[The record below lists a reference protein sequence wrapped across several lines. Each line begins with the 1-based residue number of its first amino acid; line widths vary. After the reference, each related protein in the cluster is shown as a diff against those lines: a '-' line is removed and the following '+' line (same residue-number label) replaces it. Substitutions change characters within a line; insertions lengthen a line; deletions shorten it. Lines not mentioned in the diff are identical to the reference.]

1 MLDPTFM
8 RSIYLQGQAG
18 KSYQLVDADDMIIVR
33 SNRAVDI
40 FNIKYQNKANRYLIK
55 QHLKEIAHFP
65 ESNVRIYQIQKA
77 DKDIVVLRDE
87 LRSILKNEKKE
98 IKFAGR
104 VLRYENGKSY
114 KIYTEN
120 IFVKFR
126 DHLSSN
132 QCRDFIKSWDDI
144 NKIKNQLHFCNNG
157 FFIESRDN
165 IGQDVFDLSKEILDQ
180 QDIIEFAHPE
190 LVVKRKSLNKD
201 IRTYYKKVQEG
212 NNWVHEKI
220 NLTEAWKTTKGE
232 GIKIAIIDDGIEK
245 YHPAF
250 KNRIIGQKDFSS
262 QSEDA
267 SHKFP
272 LEMHGTACASIAV
285 ANDKNIQ
292 GIAPE
297 ASLLPIRSKG
307 FGSVRESEAFYWAVH
322 QGADII
328 SCSWGPEDGYIF
340 DTQDDEL
347 EQPIPDHTRLAIDYA
362 AKHGR
367 NGKGAII
374 LFAAGNGRE
383 PVKHDGYAS
392 HPKVLAIGSSNKTNK
407 PTVYTDFGCPLFCVF
422 PSGDYAIRR
431 NQKLE
436 KKYGVKTAD
445 RLGKEGAN
453 VGDYYDLFDGTSA
466 SCPGVAGVVALMLSI
481 NPKLKLTEIKEILKQ
496 SCLPLGRKSMQYNKG
511 GFPYSEEYGYGLI
524 QADLATKNTKIYSQK
539 IKNKFMEQKIFA
551 VHIGINVVDNNY
563 YQGQISNLEGCVN
576 DMNTMS
582 NMVSNKYGDLLTES
596 PKLFYSND
604 GFEDEEILPTK
615 GNILGHLKELKD
627 KMEYGDFLIISYAGH
642 GAPHPDINGDEDDNT
657 DESWV
662 CYDGFLIDD
671 ELNEAFAKFAE
682 GVNILVISDSCHS
695 GTTTRTSNFS
705 RYSNRESR
713 NIRYTPI
720 STVKKI
726 LELNGELTQRKRSMA
741 DPSITIDASV
751 LLLGACQDHEF
762 AGEDNGEGLF
772 TRSLKTVYQNNYN
785 LSYKELM
792 DQIKAY
798 MPHDQN
804 PNIYQE
810 DLKDPRFLDYNFMD
824 FSPRKIKP
832 LTTWVNEPE
841 ITEEEEILSHA
852 IIEINYKKDETNREL
867 RLKKSATS
875 LFEHAHSRYLQTSLR
890 TKDLN
895 GKNPWDKAHTLLDHI
910 YINDLDKIERI
921 NLKAINSFYDD
932 QNYRKLKLRKTDY
945 NDKSYL
951 PSYPDPSAKK
961 YNIENKMIWHLEDNY
976 SQLRSAFYELYHE
989 QIIREDLPDKNEV
1002 AKIAHFDTGIYPD
1015 HPLLPERFDKDKSDN
1030 NITDT
1035 VRILP
1040 EQQGHGMG
1048 TISILAGRRMSGL
1061 KHGNDEYFGAH
1072 PFANIISYRL
1082 SDSVAVLNSKQ
1093 FVRAINKAIEEKVDV
1108 ITMSM
1113 AGLPDADMADAV
1125 NRAYEQGIVIVS
1137 AAGNNFVKGL
1147 GKLLPKTML
1156 YPARFDRVISALGV
1170 TLDNTPY
1177 LYDEQEVKR
1186 AANGEFMQMCY
1197 GPKYA
1202 MTSAMAAYT
1211 PNIPWFGNNCTNLT
1225 ENSYVNTG
1233 GGTSSATPQIAAAA
1247 ALYIDKYRNEL
1258 DELST
1263 DEPWIKAEIV
1273 RQALFQS
1280 AKLPK
1285 KHQKQLGQGI
1295 LKAKKLLK
1303 PKYHPNNIAN
1313 GITKAKEAKWNG
1325 GFFNKLL
1332 KSYRSQTSK
1341 QQLKN
1346 LLLQQEL
1353 MYLIHRDESLSS
1365 FQEIN
1370 FESNDKKIEISDKD
1384 KKDLLIGIHNS
1395 SYSSQF
1401 LKSNLSFKGID
1412 LTTELLAN
1420 NRAVYFLQSDDSIKL
1435 RGQNVE
1441 FISVKEKMETVN
1453 IEWTS
1458 ESVQLIHIE
1467 ADLKI
1472 GNRSRGTGIN
1482 IDHDNDSNN
1491 EHIINYVQEE
1501 VDGEMIAQWNFD
1513 HSKSLA
1519 NRSNAKQESTIFMN
1533 IDNDSLSSE
1542 NRSLKNFGGK
1552 IKKGWTIIKSV
1563 IKKEHP
1569 EVLVGKIIE
1578 QKNKLRVFDL
1588 KDEQWIGYTEDL
1600 SLEEKDREQV
1610 KLEKALMKIKSQ
1622 KHTLFLFH
1630 GLFSCCKAGFG
1641 LYLKKNSPTI
1651 NRVFDRYVVGFD
1663 SADVVQGLE
1672 GNAEAFLELL
1682 SKYAPAR
1689 KKKIDCTVLA
1699 RSRGCAVARF
1709 IFEDKLQKAADF
1721 KLDLKLKKMILLA
1734 PPNQGSP
1741 IAEDKKYT
1749 LLLNVLST
1757 FSKKLTSPLIGSAL
1771 CIAKYYSKEIVALP
1785 GIDDLEPKSTALK
1798 KINQGTNKLKNY
1810 YVVMSNFDSR
1820 NILRIILNKSSDL
1833 YIFRNKPNDGV
1844 LPVLGATELNKKTI
1858 LKEGDLNLLLLSKKM
1873 KMHHFDY
1880 MQPYDKKFYTDDNE
1894 DGKNKV
1900 KDEVEKWLFE

>member
-1 MLDPTFM
+1 M
-8 RSIYLQGQAG
+8 RSIFLQGKAG
-18 KSYQLVDADDMIIVR
+18 TSYQLVDADDMIIVR
-33 SNRAVDI
+33 THRSADI
-40 FNIKYQNKANRYLIK
+40 FNIKYQNKANRLLIK

-65 ESNVRIYQIQKA
+65 ESKVRIYQIQKPS
-77 DKDIVVLRDE
+77 KDIIALRDE
-87 LRSILKNEKKE
+87 LRSVLKSEKQE

-104 VLRYENGKSY
+104 VLRYQNGKSY

-126 DHLSSN
+126 DHLSSH
-132 QCRDFIKSWDDI
+132 QCRNFIKGWDDI
-144 NKIKNQLHFCNNG
+144 SKIKNQLHFCNNG

-165 IGQDVFDLSKEILDQ
+165 IGQDVFQLSKEILDL
-180 QDIIEFAHPE
+180 QDIVEFAHPE
-190 LVVKRKSLNKD
+190 LVVKRKSLSKD

-212 NNWVHEKI
+212 NNWVHEII
-220 NLTEAWKTTKGE
+220 NLEEAWKTTKGK

-245 YHPAF
+245 NHPAF
-250 KNRIIGQKDFSS
+250 KNRIIGQKDFGA
-262 QSEDA
+262 QSDDA

-272 LEMHGTACASIAV
+272 MEMHGTACASIAV
-285 ANDKNIQ
+285 ANDNNIQ

-307 FGSVRESEAFYWAVH
+307 FGSVRESEAFYWAVQ

-340 DTQDDEL
+340 DTQDDEI

-362 AKHGR
+362 AKQGR
-367 NGKGAII
+367 NGKGAVI

-407 PTVYTDFGCPLFCVF
+407 PTVYSDFGCPLFCVF

-431 NQKLE
+431 NQNLE

-481 NPKLKLTEIKEILKQ
+481 NPKLKFTEIKEILKQ
-496 SCLPLGRKSMQYNKG
+496 SCLPLGLKSMQYNKG
-511 GFPYSEEYGYGLI
+511 GYSYSEEYGYGLI
-524 QADLATKNTKIYSQK
+524 QANLAIKNTKEYSRK
-539 IKNKFMEQKIFA
+539 IKNTVMEQKIFA

-576 DMNTMS
+576 DMNTMF
-582 NMVSNKYGDLLTES
+582 NMVNNKYGDLLTEP

-604 GFEDEEILPTK
+604 GFEDEEVLPTK

-671 ELNEAFAKFAE
+671 ELNEAFAKFTE

-695 GTTTRTSNFS
+695 GTTTRTNNFS

-713 NIRYTPI
+713 NIRYTPM
-720 STVKKI
+720 SAVKKV
-726 LELNGELTQRKRSMA
+726 LEINGELTQRKRSMA
-741 DPSITIDASV
+741 DPSISIDASV

-762 AGEDNGEGLF
+762 AGEENGEGLF
-772 TRSLKTVYQNNYN
+772 TRSLKAVYQNNYN
-785 LSYKELM
+785 LSYRDLM
-792 DQIKAY
+792 EQIKAY

-810 DLKDPRFLDYNFMD
+810 DLKDPRFLDYNFLD
-824 FSPRKIKP
+824 ISPRKIKP
-832 LTTWVNEPE
+832 LVTWVDEPE
-841 ITEEEEILSHA
+841 ITEEEEILSQA

-867 RLKKSATS
+867 RLKKSATN

-895 GKNPWDKAHTLLDHI
+895 GKNPWDKAHALLDHI

-932 QNYRKLKLRKTDY
+932 QNYRKTKLRKTDY
-945 NDKSYL
+945 SDKSYL
-951 PSYPDPSAKK
+951 PSYPDPRDKK

-976 SQLRSAFYELYHE
+976 SQLRSAFNELYHE
-989 QIIREDLPDKNEV
+989 QLIREDLPNKDEV

-1015 HPLLPERFDKDKSDN
+1015 HPLLPEHFDKDKSDC
-1030 NITDT
+1030 NIVDSE
-1035 VRILP
+1035 RILP

-1048 TISILAGRRMSGL
+1048 TISILAGRRLSGL
-1061 KHGNDEYFGAH
+1061 QHGNDEYFGAH

-1082 SDSVAVLNSKQ
+1082 SDSVAILNSKQ
-1093 FVRAINKAIEEKVDV
+1093 FVRAINRAIQEKVDV

-1125 NRAYEQGIVIVS
+1125 NRAYENGIVIVS

-1156 YPARFDRVISALGV
+1156 YPARYDRVISALGV

-1177 LYDEQEVKR
+1177 LYDSQVIDR
-1186 AANGEFMQMCY
+1186 AADGEFMQMCY

-1202 MTSAMAAYT
+1202 MTTAMAAYT
-1211 PNIPWFGNNCTNLT
+1211 PNIPWFGNNCTTLT
-1225 ENSYVNTG
+1225 ENSYVNSG

-1247 ALYIDKYRNEL
+1247 ALYIDKYRKEL
-1258 DELST
+1258 DELSINA
-1263 DEPWIKAEIV
+1263 PWKKAEIV

-1285 KHQKQLGQGI
+1285 KYKKQLGQGI
-1295 LKAKKLLK
+1295 LKAMKLLK
-1303 PKYHPNNIAN
+1303 PKYHPNNIVE
-1313 GITKAKEAKWNG
+1313 GINKAEEAQWNG
-1325 GFFNKLL
+1325 GFFKKLL
-1332 KSYRSQTSK
+1332 KSYRSQSLK

-1346 LLLQQEL
+1346 SLLQQEL
-1353 MYLIHRDESLSS
+1353 MYLIHRDESLSH

-1370 FESNDKKIEISDKD
+1370 FELNDKKFEISEKD

-1395 SYSSQF
+1395 SHASQF
-1401 LKSNLSFKGID
+1401 LKSNLSFQGVDTSAD
-1412 LTTELLAN
+1412 LQGK
-1420 NRAVYFLQSDDSIKL
+1420 NRATYFLRTDDSIKL
-1435 RGQNVE
+1435 RGINVE
-1441 FISVKEKMETVN
+1441 FISVKEKKETLNV
-1453 IEWTS
+1453 EWAS

-1472 GNRSRGTGIN
+1472 GNRSRGLGIN
-1482 IDHDNDSNN
+1482 IDHDRNSDT
-1491 EHIINYVQEE
+1491 ECIINYVQEE

-1513 HSKSLA
+1513 HSKRSG
-1519 NRSNAKQESTIFMN
+1519 NRSNTEDESTIFMN
-1533 IDNDSLSSE
+1533 IDISSLDNS
-1542 NRSLKNFGGK
+1542 NRSLKNIGGT
-1552 IKKGWTIIKSV
+1552 IKKGWTIIKS
-1563 IKKEHP
+1563 IFKKEHP

-1578 QKNKLRVFDL
+1578 QENRLRVFDL
-1588 KDEQWIGYTEDL
+1588 KDEKWIGYTEDL
-1600 SLEEKDREQV
+1600 SLEEKNQELV

-1622 KHTLFLFH
+1622 KNTLFLFH
-1630 GLFSCCKAGFG
+1630 GLFSSCKAGFG
-1641 LYLKKNSPTI
+1641 PYLEKNSPTI
-1651 NRVFDRYVVGFD
+1651 NSVFDRYVVGFD

-1672 GNAEAFLELL
+1672 ENAEAFLQLL

-1689 KKKIDCTVLA
+1689 KKKMDCSVLA

-1709 IFEDKLQKAADF
+1709 VFENKLQKAVDL

-1749 LLLNVLST
+1749 LLLNVVST

-1771 CIAKYYSKEIVALP
+1771 SIAKYYSKEIIALP
-1785 GIDDLEPKSTALK
+1785 GIDDLEQNSTALK
-1798 KINQGTNKLKNY
+1798 KINQGTKKLKNY
-1810 YVVMSNFDSR
+1810 YVVMSNFDSG
-1820 NILRIILNKSSDL
+1820 NKLRIILNKSSDL

-1844 LPVLGATELNKKTI
+1844 LPVLGATILNKKTI
-1858 LKEGDLNLLLLSKKM
+1858 LKDGDSNLLLLCKK
-1873 KMHHFDY
+1873 KRMHHFDY
-1880 MQPYDKKFYTDDNE
+1880 MQPYDKKFFTEDNKE
-1894 DGKNKV
+1894 GKKKV
-1900 KDEVEKWLFE
+1900 KEEVEKWLFE